1 MYFVVWASRFGG
13 VAASRRAIR
22 GSLRSYLRASRL
34 VRAKGAP
41 LLSLSLSPPPFSREG
56 VGGWVY
62 ALLSKN
68 QD

>member
-41 LLSLSLSPPPFSREG
+41 LLSLSHF
-56 VGGWVY
+56 
-62 ALLSKN
+62 
-68 QD
+68 QDVFTMF